1 MWWHIDVEGDDIEGL
16 DLPDPIELRRH
27 QQHPGLFITTCVGK
41 PVECG
46 VGEQS
51 TPTIG
56 ELLND
61 RELALTVGII
71 HEGKVQ
77 GRRNEDLFAHRV
89 FQTSAQ

>member
-1 MWWHIDVEGDDIEGL
+1 MCRYVDVEGDDIEWL
-16 DLPDPIELRRH
+16 YLPDPIELRCH
-27 QQHPGLFITTCVGK
+27 QQHPGLFVTTCVRK

-61 RELALTVGII
+61 RELAPTVGIV
-71 HEGKVQ
+71 HEGKV
-77 GRRNEDLFAHRV
+77 
-89 FQTSAQ
+89 